1 MTWSTLPSYSDG
13 SAFTAA
19 MALAMRDNI
28 NESAAARATT
38 ATGYFVATGTHS
50 LAERLVAAASVLTQ
64 ETDTLTSYGN
74 ISPGTAGPT
83 TTVTT
88 GIRALVFTSAQL
100 ENSGNGSTWASY
112 EITGATTDAAIDDR
126 AIFSQSGA
134 TFGGRFGVT
143 TWQTLTAGSN
153 TFTMKYRVSSGT
165 GTFDDRRII
174 IMSL

>member
-1 MTWSTLPSYSDG
+1 MTWSTLPTYVNG
-13 SAFTAA
+13 ALTAA
-19 MALAMRDNI
+19 QLNAIRDNI

-38 ATGYFVATGTHS
+38 ATGYFVATGANS
-50 LAERLVAAASVLTQ
+50 VVQRLVATAAVLTQ
-64 ETDTLTSYGN
+64 ETDNMTSYGN
-74 ISPGTAGPT
+74 ISPGTNGPE

-100 ENSGNGSTWASY
+100 ENSGTGSTWASY
-112 EITGATTDAAIDDR
+112 EISGATTDAAVDDR
-126 AIFSQSGA
+126 AIFNQSGA

-143 TWQTLTAGSN
+143 SWQVLTAGSN

-165 GTFDDRRII
+165 GTFDDRRIV